1 MNQFEIILRIKIQIE
16 SYLVTVQFFFFYFK
30 IFLSSRLL
38 FYFYC
43 LKRTR
48 WKSEKNKIEI
58 AWMPLE
64 LLLFFFFVLFLFQS
78 KHNTKKKRTKKKQH
92 LQQQQKDEYSHK
104 IKTISNRNNFCMI
117 ISKFEM
123 KEEKIYLFSMTSIVD

>member
-1 MNQFEIILRIKIQIE
+1 
-16 SYLVTVQFFFFYFK
+16 
-30 IFLSSRLL
+30 
-38 FYFYC
+38 
-43 LKRTR
+43 
-48 WKSEKNKIEI
+48 
-58 AWMPLE
+58 MPLE